1 MDPRRSALDGNTGP
15 APRGG
20 EAAQPPRL
28 IRARAV
34 WTRRTGVLL
43 LSCAAALCVWIVPLS
58 LLLPAHVDARHWP
71 WAWVGLDT
79 MEAVSLAA
87 TGILT
92 LRRDPR
98 VGAVAGAAT
107 ALLLADA
114 WFDITTAQMGSA
126 VVLALI
132 LAGVAELPLATLCA
146 WLAWKAPVRFATS
159 STAPAS
165 GHLRAVVRMRPSGAA
180 VSAGVGRRRWRLPHT
195 WTRAAGSRSPARSA

>member
-1 MDPRRSALDGNTGP
+1 MGPRRCAQDRDAGP

-20 EAAQPPRL
+20 EAVPSLCLPRSRTVWPR
-28 IRARAV
+28 RA
-34 WTRRTGVLL
+34 GVLL
-43 LSCAAALCVWIVPLS
+43 LLCAAALCVWIVPLS

-87 TGILT
+87 TGVLT

-146 WLAWKAPVRFATS
+146 WL
-159 STAPAS
+159 
-165 GHLRAVVRMRPSGAA
+165 
-180 VSAGVGRRRWRLPHT
+180 
-195 WTRAAGSRSPARSA
+195 